1 MSERR
6 AIVIEF
12 IKRLF
17 CRHYKVEFVSNVY
30 GDQINYFN
38 CRSFWKCVKCG
49 EYVKSQQ
56 LHISG
61 EQE

>member
-1 MSERR
+1 M
-6 AIVIEF
+6 IEF

-17 CRHYKVEFVSNVY
+17 CRHYKVEFVRNVY

>member
-1 MSERR
+1 MTQKEYTGPEEFTGEQFE
-6 AIVIEF
+6 IEF
-12 IKRLF
+12 ARAW
-17 CRHYKVEFVSNVY
+17 Y
-30 GDQINYFN
+30 
-38 CRSFWKCVKCG
+38 